1 MNFYIPS
8 NVNNIFIVELE
19 FHTGFLNTII
29 KLLNTKGFYPTIIIS
44 NENNAEIEKII
55 KDKNLLVKKKII
67 INTDKFIKNQ
77 FYEISIKKSDMLIN
91 FPVQTNLKC
100 LYWRNFFVLKF
111 QNIYQIIL
119 RPEEIKFNKT
129 LLFNPITS
137 LKKIILW
144 VFRMKIVKRSNNLI
158 CSSPEAKEFLASIFK
173 SRKIIVLPY
182 SLNFSEPDRPKEF
195 LTKTIVIC
203 GSIDE
208 DRRDYMSV
216 LDAIEKINHN
226 LWKFVFLGYL
236 DSNQIN
242 KKTYAPTKVKYHNL
256 LLNRV
261 STLTAK
267 GYSIKTFQYRI
278 PDDEYK
284 SFIKNSDW
292 VLIPAVASNNF
303 AGSWSAG
310 ISEAIENGKPIIM
323 RLGALIPA
331 HIEQKCLT
339 YDSTKSL
346 ARLLNNKQTQEL
358 ETVKKF
364 RKFLQDEMN
373 IVNWIEP
380 F

>member
-29 KLLNTKGFYPTIIIS
+29 KLLNTKGYYPTIIIS
-44 NENNAEIEKII
+44 YKNNVEIDKII

-77 FYEISIKKSDMLIN
+77 FCKISIKKSDMLIN
-91 FPVQTNLKC
+91 FPVQSNLKC

-119 RPEEIKFNKT
+119 RPEEIKFKKT
-129 LLFNPITS
+129 LAFNPIIS

-144 VFRMKIVKRSNNLI
+144 VFRMKIIKKSSNLI
-158 CSSPEAKEFLASIFK
+158 CSSHESKKFLVSSLK
-173 SRKIIVLPY
+173 SSRVLVLPY
-182 SLNFSEPDRPKEF
+182 SLVFDEIEKPKEF

-208 DRRDYMSV
+208 GRRDYMSI
-216 LDAIEKINHN
+216 LDALEKTDPN

-236 DSNQIN
+236 DSNKIN
-242 KKTYAPTKVKYHNL
+242 KKTYALKKIRYHKL

-261 STLTAK
+261 STLTTK

-278 PDDEYK
+278 PDDEYI

-323 RLGALIPA
+323 KLGALIPA
-331 HIEQKCLT
+331 HIEQKCLA

-346 ARLLNNKQTQEL
+346 AKLLNNKQTQEL
-358 ETVKKF
+358 ETVKKY
-364 RKFLQDEMN
+364 RKLLQDEMN
-373 IVNWIEP
+373 IVNWI
-380 F
+380 